1 MVAAAATATAM
12 IYKFTYTLG
21 RSLYVPLTSKC
32 NSISLPQTRG
42 TGFLLPKNVAI
53 PLINVRDAEDPGFVP
68 SDIYNNYE
76 ESDEPVSLPPYNF
89 PLVNTLY
96 HQFSNNDISKHLQE
110 QREIITDAA
119 AQGTKENNEYN
130 SQVVDDDMLQ
140 PSIATLINEVST
152 RLESA
157 GNVNNFDQ
165 VVLAGED
172 ESTLRMDAVLAVAQC
187 VKAFRGKEVQDSSS
201 SSSSSSNSTTDNK
214 PTRQSSD
221 RRFVPPDK
229 LPVRVITNGLS
240 YGNVNFGYSPYN
252 TKRNGVIAPMHRH
265 VILRDMMEAGISRLS
280 VALNTANRHEYDLL
294 MEPCCY
300 TGGGLIQHGGV
311 DGEDTVIDQ
320 PSLLPGTAHDLVC
333 EFILEAVKL
342 GMDVE
347 ITGIDRPGIDKVE
360 TERLARLLLSVG
372 PDKFKRRRMVRW
384 RRYFD

>member
-1 MVAAAATATAM
+1 MVAAATTATAM

-53 PLINVRDAEDPGFVP
+53 PLIYVRDAEDPGCVQ

-76 ESDEPVSLPPYNF
+76 ESDEPESLPTYNF
-89 PLVNTLY
+89 PLVNTIY

-110 QREIITDAA
+110 QREIITAA
-119 AQGTKENNEYN
+119 AQGTKENGYN
-130 SQVVDDDMLQ
+130 SQVDDDMLQ

-157 GNVNNFDQ
+157 GNMNKFDQ
-165 VVLAGED
+165 VVLAGEG
-172 ESTLRMDAVLAVAQC
+172 ESTLRMDALLAVARC

-201 SSSSSSNSTTDNK
+201 SSSSSSTADNK

-221 RRFVPPDK
+221 RRFVLPDK

-252 TKRNGVIAPMHRH
+252 TKRNGVITPMHRH

-311 DGEDTVIDQ
+311 DSSSEDTVIDQ